1 MNSYARF
8 FENLQQD
15 LKAFIYWCLVF
26 TVFRIAFIAIYSGQL
41 NGDYSDIPMAL
52 LLGLRLS
59 LKTAGMIA
67 LIGFVFAT
75 LPKIILKNWPADKL
89 RFGWHAVALVFFAV
103 CFMTRIPY
111 YKIFNAAFNMMLI
124 NGAHDDIYAI
134 FVTAVKEYQLLWRF
148 PLALVLGIALTY
160 GLRIWLRNLPGKSF
174 EVIQHKKMVIALTLP
189 VLACLWIF
197 VRFGGAFTYS
207 NSVNWLSAARLKSN
221 LLNEAILDDGQALY
235 RVRDIKAKMDKVN
248 NVQMTT
254 QELREQIFISGGN
267 KDAGTIDEAFKH
279 TVKQAKLTK
288 QPHNVFLI
296 VGESFGE
303 WPFLPKFKD
312 IGVVPQMQKL
322 RASDNC
328 TYISSMLPMGDNTV
342 RAVNGLIT
350 GLPNTGI
357 YENYQ
362 PMSFKQPY
370 AMGIA
375 QIMKQLGYKTVF
387 WYGGYATWED
397 IKNFALAQGFDEFH
411 CADEFGIKT
420 DNVWGCADEVL
431 FQNTEEYLKQEQK
444 NEKVFHTVL
453 TMSNHAPYII
463 DVDKLGFP
471 REAVRGKLPIDIAR
485 DDNTLTELGH
495 IWYADKTMGE
505 FVAQAEKQLPDS
517 LFIIT
522 GDHMERFTFAV
533 EQDARIMMS
542 VPCIVYGQDVQKD
555 WFKENAVGC
564 HMQIAGTLAEL
575 LAPAGFT
582 YSAMLPSMFE
592 SDFAFNH
599 RLFAQNGEIKEQK
612 NIDSQV
618 MKEINS
624 MRKVAAWRVQKGNE
638 IE

>member
-26 TVFRIAFIAIYSGQL
+26 TVFRIAFIAIYNGQL

-75 LPKIILKNWPADKL
+75 LPKLIVKNWPADKL
-89 RFGWHAVALVFFAV
+89 RFCWHAVALVFFAV

-148 PLALVLGIALTY
+148 PLALLLGAVLAY
-160 GLRIWLRNLPGKSF
+160 GLKLWLKKVTTVEF
-174 EVIQHKKMVIALTLP
+174 ATVQHKKMVMALTLP
-189 VLACLWIF
+189 VLAFLWIF

-207 NSVNWLSAARLKSN
+207 NSLNWLSAARLKSN

-235 RVRDIKAKMDKVN
+235 RVHDIKKKMDKVN
-248 NVQMTT
+248 NVQMSA

-267 KDAGTIDEAFKH
+267 KDADTIDEAFKY
-279 TVKQAKLTK
+279 TVKQPKLTK

-312 IGVVPQMQKL
+312 IGVVSRMQKL
-322 RASDNC
+322 RAAANC

-397 IKNFALAQGFDEFH
+397 VKNFALAQGFDEFH
-411 CADEFGIKT
+411 CADEFGTKT

-431 FQNTEEYLKQEQK
+431 FQNAEVYLKQEQK
-444 NEKVFHTVL
+444 NEKVFHMVL

-471 REAVRGKLPIDIAR
+471 REAVRSKLPIDIAR

-522 GDHMERFTFAV
+522 GDHMERFSFAV
-533 EQDARIMMS
+533 EQDTRIMMS
-542 VPCIVYGQDVQKD
+542 VPCIVYGQGVQKD

-575 LAPAGFT
+575 FAPAGFT

-592 SDFAFNH
+592 SNFAFNH

-612 NIDSQV
+612 NIDAQLL
-618 MKEINS
+618 KEINA

>member
-1 MNSYARF
+1 MNFYKLF
-8 FENLQQD
+8 FENIQQD
-15 LKAFIYWCLVF
+15 FKAFVYWCLVF
-26 TVFRIAFIAIYSGQL
+26 TLFRVAFIAIYSGQL

-59 LKTAGMIA
+59 LKTAGIMM
-67 LIGFVFAT
+67 LVGVVCAT
-75 LPKIILKNWPADKL
+75 LPKVLLQRWPSEKL
-89 RFGWHAVALVFFAV
+89 RLGWHTLALIFFSI
-103 CFMTRIPY
+103 CFMARIPY

-134 FVTAVKEYQLLWRF
+134 FMTAVKEYQLLWRC
-148 PLALVLGIALTY
+148 PLALVLGAVLAY
-160 GLRIWLRNLPGKSF
+160 GLKLWL
-174 EVIQHKKMVIALTLP
+174 KKLKTVEFAAVQYKKLVMALTLP
-189 VLACLWIF
+189 VLAFLWIF
-197 VRFGGAFTYS
+197 IRFGGAFTYS

-235 RVRDIKAKMDKVN
+235 RVRDIKAKMARVN
-248 NVQMTT
+248 DVQMSA
-254 QELREQIFISGGN
+254 QELREQIFLSGGN
-267 KDAGTIDEAFKH
+267 KEAGTIDEAFKN
-279 TVKQAKLTK
+279 TVKQPKLTK

-312 IGVVPQMQKL
+312 IGVVLRMQNL
-322 RASDNC
+322 RASANC
-328 TYISSMLPMGDNTV
+328 TYISSMLPMGDSTV

-370 AMGIA
+370 AMGVA
-375 QIMKQLGYKTVF
+375 KIMKQLGYKTVF
-387 WYGGYATWED
+387 WYGGYANWED
-397 IKNFALAQGFDEFH
+397 VKNFALVQGFDEFH
-411 CADEFGIKT
+411 CADEFGTKT

-431 FQNTEEYLKQEQK
+431 FQNTEAYLKQEQK
-444 NEKVFHTVL
+444 NEKVFHMVL

-471 REAVRGKLPIDIAR
+471 RKAVRSKLPIDIAK

-495 IWYADKTMGE
+495 IWYADKTMGD
-505 FVAQAEKQLPDS
+505 FVAQAEKQAPDS

-533 EQDARIMMS
+533 EQDARVMMS
-542 VPCIVYGQDVQKD
+542 VPCIFYGQGVQKD

-564 HMQIAGTLAEL
+564 HMQLAGTLAEL

-582 YSAMLPSMFE
+582 YSAMLPSMFY
-592 SDFAFNH
+592 SNFAFNH

-612 NIDSQV
+612 NIDVQLK
-618 MKEINS
+618 KEINA
-624 MRKVAAWRVQKGNE
+624 MRKVAAWRVLKGNE

>member
-75 LPKIILKNWPADKL
+75 LPKIILKNWPADKM

-148 PLALVLGIALTY
+148 PLALVLGIALAY
-160 GLRIWLRNLPGKSF
+160 GLRIWLRKLPAKSF
-174 EVIQHKKMVIALTLP
+174 EAVEHKKLVITLTLP

-542 VPCIVYGQDVQKD
+542 VPCIVCGQDVQKD

-575 LAPAGFT
+575 LAQAGFT

>member
-1 MNSYARF
+1 MNFYKRF
-8 FENLQQD
+8 FENIQQD
-15 LKAFIYWCLVF
+15 FKAFVYWCLVF
-26 TVFRIAFIAIYSGQL
+26 TLFRVAFIAIYSGQL

-59 LKTAGMIA
+59 LKTAGIMM
-67 LIGFVFAT
+67 LVGVVCAT
-75 LPKIILKNWPADKL
+75 LPKVFLQRWPSEKL
-89 RFGWHAVALVFFAV
+89 RFGWHTLALIFFSI
-103 CFMTRIPY
+103 CFMARIPY

-134 FVTAVKEYQLLWRF
+134 FMTAVKEYQLLWRF
-148 PLALVLGIALTY
+148 PLALALGAVLAY
-160 GLRIWLRNLPGKSF
+160 GLKLWLQRIKTVELAA
-174 EVIQHKKMVIALTLP
+174 VQHKKLVMALTLP
-189 VLACLWIF
+189 VLAGLWIF
-197 VRFGGAFTYS
+197 IRFGGAFTYS

-235 RVRDIKAKMDKVN
+235 RVRDIKAKMDRVN
-248 NVQMTT
+248 NVQMSA
-254 QELREQIFISGGN
+254 QELREQIFLSGGN
-267 KDAGTIDEAFKH
+267 KEAGTIDEAFKH
-279 TVKQAKLTK
+279 TVKQPKLTK
-288 QPHNVFLI
+288 QPNNVFLI

-312 IGVVPQMQKL
+312 IGVVPRMQNL
-322 RASDNC
+322 RAAANC

-362 PMSFKQPY
+362 PMSFKQSY
-370 AMGIA
+370 AMGVA
-375 QIMKQLGYKTVF
+375 QVMKQLGYKTVF
-387 WYGGYATWED
+387 WYGGYANWED
-397 IKNFALAQGFDEFH
+397 VKKFALVQGFDEFH
-411 CADEFGIKT
+411 CADEFGTKT

-431 FQNTEEYLKQEQK
+431 FQNTEAYLKQEQK
-444 NEKVFHTVL
+444 NEKVFHMVL

-471 REAVRGKLPIDIAR
+471 REAVRSKLPRDIAK

-495 IWYADKTMGE
+495 IWYADKTMGD

-517 LFIIT
+517 LVIIT

-533 EQDARIMMS
+533 EQDARVMMS
-542 VPCIVYGQDVQKD
+542 VPCIFYGQGVQKD

-564 HMQIAGTLAEL
+564 HMQLAGTLAEL

-592 SDFAFNH
+592 SNFAFNH
-599 RLFAQNGEIKEQK
+599 RLFAQNGDIKEQK
-612 NIDSQV
+612 NVDAQM
-618 MKEINS
+618 MKEINA
-624 MRKVAAWRVQKGNE
+624 MRKVAAWRVLKGNE

>member
-15 LKAFIYWCLVF
+15 LKAFVYWCLVF

-41 NGDYSDIPMAL
+41 NGDYSDLPMAL

-75 LPKIILKNWPADKL
+75 LMKIILKNWPSYKL
-89 RFGWHAVALVFFAV
+89 RFCWHAVALIFFAV

-148 PLALVLGIALTY
+148 PLALVLGAVLAY
-160 GLRIWLRNLPGKSF
+160 GLKLWLKKLKTVEFSA
-174 EVIQHKKMVIALTLP
+174 VQHKRLVMALTLP

-235 RVRDIKAKMDKVN
+235 RVRDIKDKMDRVN
-248 NVQMTT
+248 NVQMSA
-254 QELREQIFISGGN
+254 QELREQILISCGN

-279 TVKQAKLTK
+279 TVKKPKLTK

-312 IGVVPQMQKL
+312 IGIVPRMQNL
-322 RASDNC
+322 RAGANC

-397 IKNFALAQGFDEFH
+397 VKKFSLAQGFDEFH
-411 CADEFGIKT
+411 CADEFGAKT
-420 DNVWGCADEVL
+420 DNVWGCTDEVL
-431 FQNTEEYLKQEQK
+431 FRNVEAYLKQEQK
-444 NEKVFHTVL
+444 NEKVFHMVL

-471 REAVRGKLPIDIAR
+471 REAVRGKLSIDIAG

-495 IWYADKTMGE
+495 IWYADKTMGD
-505 FVAQAEKQLPDS
+505 FVAQTEKQLPDS

-533 EQDARIMMS
+533 EQDARVMMS
-542 VPCIVYGQDVQKD
+542 VPCIVYGQGVQKE

-575 LAPAGFT
+575 IAPAGFT

-592 SDFAFNH
+592 SDFSFNH
-599 RLFAQNGEIKEQK
+599 RLFARNGEIGEQK

-618 MKEINS
+618 LKEINA
-624 MRKVAAWRVQKGNE
+624 MRKVGAWRVIKGNAVK
-638 IE
+638 

>member
-1 MNSYARF
+1 M
-8 FENLQQD
+8 
-15 LKAFIYWCLVF
+15 
-26 TVFRIAFIAIYSGQL
+26 
-41 NGDYSDIPMAL
+41 
-52 LLGLRLS
+52 
-59 LKTAGMIA
+59 
-67 LIGFVFAT
+67 
-75 LPKIILKNWPADKL
+75 
-89 RFGWHAVALVFFAV
+89 
-103 CFMTRIPY
+103 
-111 YKIFNAAFNMMLI
+111 
-124 NGAHDDIYAI
+124 
-134 FVTAVKEYQLLWRF
+134 TAVKEYQLLWRF
-148 PLALVLGIALTY
+148 PLALVLGAVLAY
-160 GLRIWLRNLPGKSF
+160 GLKLWLKKLKTVEF
-174 EVIQHKKMVIALTLP
+174 TAVQHKKLVMALTLP

-235 RVRDIKAKMDKVN
+235 RVRDIKDKMDRVN
-248 NVQMTT
+248 NVQMSA

-267 KDAGTIDEAFKH
+267 NDAGTIDEAFKH
-279 TVKQAKLTK
+279 TVKQPKLTK

-397 IKNFALAQGFDEFH
+397 VKNFALAQGFDEFH
-411 CADEFGIKT
+411 CADGFGTKT

-444 NEKVFHTVL
+444 NEKVFHMVL

-542 VPCIVYGQDVQKD
+542 VPCIVYGQGVQKD

-564 HMQIAGTLAEL
+564 HMQIAGTMAEL

-599 RLFAQNGEIKEQK
+599 RLFARNGEIREQK
-612 NIDSQV
+612 NIDAQIK
-618 MKEINS
+618 KEINA
-624 MRKVAAWRVQKGNE
+624 MRKVAAWRVLKGNAVK
-638 IE
+638 

>member
-59 LKTAGMIA
+59 LKTSGIIA

-75 LPKIILKNWPADKL
+75 LPKLILKNWPADKL
-89 RFGWHAVALVFFAV
+89 RFGWHAVALVFLAV

-111 YKIFNAAFNMMLI
+111 YKIFNAGFNMMLI

-148 PLALVLGIALTY
+148 PLALVLGAVLAY
-160 GLRIWLRNLPGKSF
+160 GLKLWLKKLKTLEF
-174 EVIQHKKMVIALTLP
+174 ATVQHKRLVMALTLP

-235 RVRDIKAKMDKVN
+235 RVRDIKEKMDRVN
-248 NVQMTT
+248 NVQMSA

-279 TVKQAKLTK
+279 TVKQPKLTK

-397 IKNFALAQGFDEFH
+397 VKNFALAQGFDEFH
-411 CADEFGIKT
+411 CADGFGTKT

-444 NEKVFHTVL
+444 NEKVFHMVL

-542 VPCIVYGQDVQKD
+542 VPCIVYGQGVQKK

-564 HMQIAGTLAEL
+564 HMQITGTLAEL

-599 RLFAQNGEIKEQK
+599 RFVVQNGEIKEQK

>member
-15 LKAFIYWCLVF
+15 LKSFIYWCLVF

-75 LPKIILKNWPADKL
+75 LPKIVVKNWPSDKL
-89 RFGWHAVALVFFAV
+89 RFCWHVVTLVFFAL

-148 PLALVLGIALTY
+148 PLALLLGAVLAY
-160 GLRIWLRNLPGKSF
+160 GLKLWLKKVTTVEF
-174 EVIQHKKMVIALTLP
+174 ATVQHKKMLMALTLP
-189 VLACLWIF
+189 VLAFLWIF

-207 NSVNWLSAARLKSN
+207 NSLNWLSAARLKSN

-235 RVRDIKAKMDKVN
+235 RVHDIKKKMDKVN
-248 NVQMTT
+248 NVQMSA

-279 TVKQAKLTK
+279 TVKQLKLTK
-288 QPHNVFLI
+288 QPQNVFLI

-312 IGVVPQMQKL
+312 IGVVSRMQKL
-322 RASDNC
+322 RAATNC
-328 TYISSMLPMGDNTV
+328 TSISSMLPMGDNTV

-357 YENYQ
+357 YENYH

-387 WYGGYATWED
+387 LYGGYATWED
-397 IKNFALAQGFDEFH
+397 VKNFALAQGFDEFH
-411 CADEFGIKT
+411 CAD
-420 DNVWGCADEVL
+420 
-431 FQNTEEYLKQEQK
+431 
-444 NEKVFHTVL
+444 
-453 TMSNHAPYII
+453 
-463 DVDKLGFP
+463 
-471 REAVRGKLPIDIAR
+471 
-485 DDNTLTELGH
+485 
-495 IWYADKTMGE
+495 
-505 FVAQAEKQLPDS
+505 
-517 LFIIT
+517 
-522 GDHMERFTFAV
+522 
-533 EQDARIMMS
+533 
-542 VPCIVYGQDVQKD
+542 
-555 WFKENAVGC
+555 
-564 HMQIAGTLAEL
+564 
-575 LAPAGFT
+575 
-582 YSAMLPSMFE
+582 
-592 SDFAFNH
+592 
-599 RLFAQNGEIKEQK
+599 
-612 NIDSQV
+612 
-618 MKEINS
+618 
-624 MRKVAAWRVQKGNE
+624 
-638 IE
+638 

>member
-67 LIGFVFAT
+67 LIGFVFIT
-75 LPKIILKNWPADKL
+75 LPKIILKHWPADKL

-148 PLALVLGIALTY
+148 PLALVLGIALAY
-160 GLRIWLRNLPGKSF
+160 GLRIWLHKLPVKSF
-174 EVIQHKKMVIALTLP
+174 VEVQHKKLVIALTLP
-189 VLACLWIF
+189 VLALLWIF
-197 VRFGGAFTYS
+197 IRFGGAFSYS

-235 RVRDIKAKMDKVN
+235 RVCDIKAKMDKVN
-248 NVQMTT
+248 NVQMTA

-267 KDAGTIDEAFKH
+267 KDVGTIDEAFKH
-279 TVKQAKLTK
+279 TVKQPKLTK

-375 QIMKQLGYKTVF
+375 QIMEQLGYKTVF

-397 IKNFALAQGFDEFH
+397 VKNFALAQGFDEFH
-411 CADEFGIKT
+411 CADEFGDKT
-420 DNVWGCADEVL
+420 DNVWGCTDEVL
-431 FQNTEEYLKQEQK
+431 FRNVEAYLKQEEK
-444 NEKVFHTVL
+444 NKKVFHMVL
-453 TMSNHAPYII
+453 TMSNNAPYII

-471 REAVRGKLPIDIAR
+471 REAVRSKLPLDIAR

-495 IWYADKTMGE
+495 IWYADKTMGD

-542 VPCIVYGQDVQKD
+542 VPCIVYGQGVQKD

-564 HMQIAGTLAEL
+564 HMQIAGTMAEL

-599 RLFAQNGEIKEQK
+599 RLFARNGEIREQK
-612 NIDSQV
+612 NIDAQIK
-618 MKEINS
+618 KEINA
-624 MRKVAAWRVQKGNE
+624 MRKVAAWRVLKGNAVK
-638 IE
+638 